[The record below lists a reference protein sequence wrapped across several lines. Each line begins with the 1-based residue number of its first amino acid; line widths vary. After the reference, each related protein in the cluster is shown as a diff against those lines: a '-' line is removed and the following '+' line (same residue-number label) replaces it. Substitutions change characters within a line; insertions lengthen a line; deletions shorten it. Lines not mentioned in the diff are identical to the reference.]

1 MITKKI
7 IRVRIQQTLRNA
19 YLLAAADKLRYFA
32 KVLLYQKKNRKFIR
46 QNPGFVLPP
55 SWLAFDAYSS
65 NHWEYYKVSGE
76 VTVKFLQG
84 ITNEYF
90 STGNPLRAIYEWGCG
105 PARIARQL
113 PTVFSAGIE
122 LHASDYNR
130 ATIEWCQRNIPH
142 VQFIQNNLYPPLP
155 YPDNKFDFI
164 FGISVFTHLS
174 ESNCLA
180 WADELHRVLRV
191 GGIVLITTDSDSAY
205 EIEMLP
211 AEKKEYDTAGILV
224 RDKYEEGKKMFLTRH
239 SPRYIREKLLRRFE
253 ILQHVPKEF
262 PFMKQDYWIARK
274 VL

>member
-7 IRVRIQQTLRNA
+7 IRVRIQQILRKT
-19 YLLAAADKLRYFA
+19 YLLAAADKLRYYA
-32 KVLLYQKKNRKFIR
+32 KGMLYQKKNRKFIR

-76 VTVKFLQG
+76 VTVKFLKE

-90 STGNPLRAIYEWGCG
+90 SPVNPLKTIYEWGCG
-105 PARIARQL
+105 PARIVRQL
-113 PTVFSAGIE
+113 PIGYSDGVEI
-122 LHASDYNR
+122 HASDYNPG
-130 ATIEWCQRNIPH
+130 TIEWCQRNIPH
-142 VQFIQNNLYPPLP
+142 VHFIQNGLHPPLP

-174 ESNCLA
+174 ERNCLD
-180 WADELHRVLRV
+180 WVDELYRVLRP
-191 GGIVLITTDSDSAY
+191 GGILLITTDSDSAY

-211 AEKKEYDTAGILV
+211 AEKKEYDQAGILV
-224 RDKYEEGKKMFLTRH
+224 RDNYEEGKKMILTRQ
-239 SPRYIREKLLRRFE
+239 SPRYIREKLLHQIE
-253 ILQHVPKEF
+253 ILRHVPKDF

-274 VL
+274 IS